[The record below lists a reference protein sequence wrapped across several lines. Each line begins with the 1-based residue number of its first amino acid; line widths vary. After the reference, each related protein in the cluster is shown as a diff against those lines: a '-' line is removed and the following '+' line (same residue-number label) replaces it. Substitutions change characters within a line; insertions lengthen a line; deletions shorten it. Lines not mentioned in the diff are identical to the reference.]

1 MPHRP
6 GCFLPAGLRAL
17 AGVVPLLL
25 VAACS
30 VAPGGGAI
38 GGSGGATAGAATL
51 LPADAAAQRLQSR
64 RWELVYW
71 EGKAVPHGD
80 NGEPVILT
88 FRDGRVS
95 GHAGCNRMNA
105 GFEVGPAAGQVRFA
119 GPVTTRMAC
128 EPGRMAFEAAFV
140 AALAAST
147 QLEFEGPRMRL
158 RAPGGAAPL
167 EFHEREPQGQ

>member
-1 MPHRP
+1 MKHR
-6 GCFLPAGLRAL
+6 GESTLPAGLGVL
-17 AGVVPLLL
+17 AGVVPALLL
-25 VAACS
+25 AACS
-30 VAPGGGAI
+30 MAPGGV
-38 GGSGGATAGAATL
+38 GGVGGNEQGAAL
-51 LPADAAAQRLQSR
+51 LPAAEAASRLASR

-71 EGKAVPHGD
+71 EGRVVPHGD

-105 GFEVGPAAGQVRFA
+105 GFEVGPAVGEVRFS

-140 AALAAST
+140 AALGSST
-147 QLEFEGPRMRL
+147 QVEFEGPRMRL
-158 RAPGGAAPL
+158 RAAGGGAPL
-167 EFHEREPQGQ
+167 EFHERELQGP